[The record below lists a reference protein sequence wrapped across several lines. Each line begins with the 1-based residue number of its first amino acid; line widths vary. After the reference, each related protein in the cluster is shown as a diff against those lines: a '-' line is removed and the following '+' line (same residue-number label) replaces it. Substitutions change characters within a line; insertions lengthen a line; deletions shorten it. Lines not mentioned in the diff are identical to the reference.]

1 MADYTLSVDGR
12 FQDGITGRLNAIQKT
27 LGGVADGLGNAGKSA
42 VSFGSML
49 KANVIGNVI
58 TNGLNAVAGAVGK
71 ITGSLKGMAGEL
83 QSTSATWSNFE
94 QNLAITGSTAEEI
107 DGIKKELQDFAEQT
121 VYSASD
127 MASTYAQLNAVGV
140 KNTKELVKGFG
151 GLAAS
156 AADPAQAM
164 KSLSLQMTQAAAKPT
179 IAYQDFKVLLEQMPA
194 GVAAVAKEMGMSTS
208 ELVQA
213 VQDGEIATQDFF
225 DAITRAGNSDA
236 YQEMAT
242 KPKTVA
248 AAMDGLKEA
257 VQNRLLPAFENLQS
271 TGIDAI
277 QAIADGFSAGGIEG
291 AIDALSGKIGEIM
304 DNLDASAGI
313 SGFMNSLNGAIGKLM
328 EGFNNNLP
336 KFIRAG
342 GEIINGLVV
351 GISKNL
357 PTFLEGIKTLATSIL
372 ETIQNNAPGLMQA
385 GSQIIETIT
394 SAITENLPTIIET
407 AASLISNFL
416 TGIGEH
422 LPEIMD
428 TAMTILQQLID
439 GFTQNLP
446 MVIDAALTIIQ
457 GLTQG
462 FVDNIDQFIAGA
474 VQLLGGIID
483 AVEQAGP
490 TLLEAAGTIIMSLI
504 NGLINHLPELI
515 EMGLSLINSLVDG
528 IVDHIDEIVDAT
540 VQITNSLVN
549 TLIENLPMILEGA
562 GKIITALVTGL
573 LNNLPEILEGAME
586 IMTNLTEAIIDHLPE
601 ILETGIEIIGELV
614 VGIIEATPKIVEAIP
629 KIFTK
634 MVDKFASMDWL
645 QIGKDIIGGIKDGII
660 EAGGA
665 IWDSLKE
672 TVGGAVDKVKSFFG
686 IASPSK
692 LMRDEVGQYL
702 PKGVGAGITEGTP
715 SMLADV
721 EKMNDRLYAAIS
733 ADYTGAT
740 SGADYGATTNNYGA
754 STVNMNV
761 YGAEGQSEERLA
773 AIITNRIYQQFE
785 QEGRVFA

>member
-58 TNGLNAVAGAVGK
+58 TSGLNAVAGAVGK

-83 QSTSATWSNFE
+83 QSTSATWSTFE
-94 QNLAITGSTAEEI
+94 QNLAIAGSTAEEI

-194 GVAAVAKEMGMSTS
+194 GVAAVAQEMGMSTS

-257 VQNRLLPAFENLQS
+257 VQNRLLPAFEELQA
-271 TGIDAI
+271 TGIDTVS
-277 QAIADGFSAGGIEG
+277 AIADGFSAGGIEG

-313 SGFMNSLNGAIGKLM
+313 SGMMNKINGAIGKLM
-328 EGFNNNLP
+328 QGFNQNLP
-336 KFIRAG
+336 KFIKAG
-342 GEIINGLVV
+342 GEIINGVVV
-351 GISKNL
+351 GIGQNL
-357 PTFLEGIKTLATSIL
+357 PHFIDGAKTLATSLL
-372 ETIQNNAPGLMQA
+372 ETIQNNAPGLMQTGA
-385 GSQIIETIT
+385 QIVETVR
-394 SAITENLPTIIET
+394 SAIVENLPSIIET
-407 AASLISNFL
+407 AASLLGSFL
-416 TGIGEH
+416 QGIGEH
-422 LPEIMD
+422 LPDVMA

-474 VQLLGGIID
+474 LQLLGGIMD

-504 NGLINHLPELI
+504 NGLISNLPKLI
-515 EMGLSLINSLVDG
+515 EMGLSMLDNIIDG
-528 IVDHIDEIVDAT
+528 IIDNIDEIIDAA
-540 VQITNSLVN
+540 VQIINTLEN

-562 GKIITALVTGL
+562 GEIITSLVSGIIEHF
-573 LNNLPEILEGAME
+573 PELIEASID
-586 IMTNLTEAIIDHLPE
+586 IMTNLVEGMIDHLPE
-601 ILETGIEIIGELV
+601 ILETGIKIIGELV
-614 VGIIEATPKIVEAIP
+614 VGIIEAIPKVIEALP

-634 MVDKFASMDWL
+634 MNEKFMSMDWL
-645 QIGKDIIGGIKDGII
+645 QIGKDIINGIKDGII

-715 SMLADV
+715 AMLADV
-721 EKMNDRLYAAIS
+721 ERMNDRLYEAIS

-740 SGADYGATTNNYGA
+740 SGASYGATTNNYGA